1 MGEMIGQNI
10 SYYRVIE
17 KLGGGGMGVVYKAE
31 DTRLHR
37 FVALKF
43 LPEDVTR
50 DTTALSR
57 FRREAQAA
65 SALNHPNICT
75 IYDIGQE
82 GEQAFIV
89 MEYLEGETL
98 KHLIGNR
105 PLEME
110 TLLSIGIDVAEALDA
125 AHAKG
130 IVHRDI
136 KPANI
141 FVTSRGAAKI
151 LDFGLAKVADDA
163 SRTLDPSD
171 VTKTEGHAQQ
181 HLTSPG
187 SALGTVAYMSP
198 EQVRG
203 KTLDSR
209 TDLFSFGIVLY
220 EMATGSVPFRGET
233 SGVIFDAIMNRAP
246 LAPIRFN
253 PNLPP
258 KLEDIINRALE
269 KDRELRYQHAVD
281 IKSELRRL
289 KRDLESGRSSS
300 VSSSSEPA
308 YSGSPAPAEAA
319 SASVHRTS
327 GSARAVAS
335 PSSGAIA
342 AVPAAPQPQQLSLR
356 KFMIPAAVIL
366 LLAVI
371 AGGLYWRKHQTVQ
384 LTDKDQ
390 LILADFTNQTGDAVF
405 DSTLKEALA
414 IQLEQSP
421 LLQLVSDAE
430 LHNNLQYL
438 GQAGAQR
445 ITPELAQQLGQRL
458 GVKAYLAGTIANL
471 GPSYVISINAVNC
484 ATGEVFAREQETASD
499 KTAVLQAV
507 AKAATAMRARLGE
520 SMASIQKLS
529 TPYTNVTTT
538 SLQAFHAF
546 SLGEEEHRMG
556 RDFPQAS
563 SFYQEALRLD
573 PGFAMAYARLG
584 VAYSNQGAMSK
595 AVELLK
601 RAYDLR
607 ERVTERER
615 MYIESQY
622 ALQQFDLPK
631 ALESYKLFVA
641 TYPRDAA
648 AWNNLANAYS
658 LVGDLEQAAAG
669 FKKDWEIAKWNN
681 IAANNLAGTLI
692 GMDRLQEGER
702 YLKEAVDEGGSDDGN
717 YHVNAMTDDFLS
729 GRPDWEKHVQW
740 AVARPDGFTVEASAA
755 TIYFSMGKM
764 HDADRLWEHAGQ
776 RAEQQHLPDAAG
788 GLYSVRAVHDAL
800 VSNCSS
806 AREFANRGL
815 ALDHSVATVPDS
827 ALALA
832 LCGET
837 GPALKEMQRL
847 AAESPNNTLA
857 NEIYLPEVKAA
868 AALLQH
874 HPEQV
879 AGLVSPA
886 TPYLLVSKVPHLLGR
901 ASLETKNAQQALTDF
916 EPGIRYRALSLGEG
930 ATGAA
935 QVPDYALCLLGTAR
949 AQSQTDPAASARTYE
964 QLLLLWKNADA
975 DFIPAQ
981 EARREQAALAA
992 QKN

>member
-43 LPEDVTR
+43 LPQDVTR
-50 DTTALSR
+50 DPTALTR

-75 IYDIGQE
+75 IYDIGEE
-82 GEQAFIV
+82 GDQAFIV

-105 PLEME
+105 PLETE
-110 TLLSIGIDVAEALDA
+110 NLLSIAIDVAEALDA

-141 FVTSRGAAKI
+141 FVTARGAAKI
-151 LDFGLAKVADDA
+151 LDFGLAKVADG
-163 SRTLDPSD
+163 SRSLDPTD
-171 VTKTEGHAQQ
+171 VTKTEGAQH

-220 EMATGSVPFRGET
+220 EMATGAVPFRGET

-246 LAPIRFN
+246 LAPIRLN

-258 KLEDIINRALE
+258 KLEDVINRALE

-289 KRDLESGRSSS
+289 KRDLESGHNSAA
-300 VSSSSEPA
+300 SSSSEQA
-308 YSGSPAPAEAA
+308 YSGSAAAVEGTSAPA
-319 SASVHRTS
+319 HRTS
-327 GSARAVAS
+327 GSARAVA
-335 PSSGAIA
+335 PASSGAVA
-342 AVPAAPQPQQLSLR
+342 TVPEPAGPRPLWRRL
-356 KFMIPAAVIL
+356 MIPSAIVL
-366 LLAVI
+366 LLALI
-371 AGGLYWRKHQTVQ
+371 AGGFYWRKHQSVQ

-430 LHNNLQYL
+430 LHSNLQYL
-438 GQAGAQR
+438 GQPGAQR

-458 GVKAYLAGTIANL
+458 GVKAYLSGTIANL

-484 ATGEVFAREQETASD
+484 STGEVFARQQETASD
-499 KTAVLQAV
+499 KTTVLQAV
-507 AKAATAMRARLGE
+507 SKAATAMRARLGE

-573 PGFAMAYARLG
+573 PSFAMAYARLG
-584 VAYSNQGAMSK
+584 VAYGNQGAFTK
-595 AVELLK
+595 AVDLLK
-601 RAYDLR
+601 KAYDLR

-615 MYIESQY
+615 IDIESQY
-622 ALQQFDLPK
+622 ALQQSDLPK
-631 ALESYKLFVA
+631 ALQSCKLFVA
-641 TYPRDAA
+641 T
-648 AWNNLANAYS
+648 
-658 LVGDLEQAAAG
+658 
-669 FKKDWEIAKWNN
+669 
-681 IAANNLAGTLI
+681 
-692 GMDRLQEGER
+692 
-702 YLKEAVDEGGSDDGN
+702 
-717 YHVNAMTDDFLS
+717 
-729 GRPDWEKHVQW
+729 
-740 AVARPDGFTVEASAA
+740 
-755 TIYFSMGKM
+755 
-764 HDADRLWEHAGQ
+764 
-776 RAEQQHLPDAAG
+776 
-788 GLYSVRAVHDAL
+788 
-800 VSNCSS
+800 
-806 AREFANRGL
+806 
-815 ALDHSVATVPDS
+815 
-827 ALALA
+827 
-832 LCGET
+832 
-837 GPALKEMQRL
+837 
-847 AAESPNNTLA
+847 
-857 NEIYLPEVKAA
+857 
-868 AALLQH
+868 
-874 HPEQV
+874 
-879 AGLVSPA
+879 
-886 TPYLLVSKVPHLLGR
+886 
-901 ASLETKNAQQALTDF
+901 
-916 EPGIRYRALSLGEG
+916 
-930 ATGAA
+930 
-935 QVPDYALCLLGTAR
+935 
-949 AQSQTDPAASARTYE
+949 
-964 QLLLLWKNADA
+964 
-975 DFIPAQ
+975 
-981 EARREQAALAA
+981 
-992 QKN
+992 